1 MMKENIKLHN
11 RNLLNDLAMFF
22 KIFGDET
29 RLRIIDALS
38 MKPMCVGD
46 LADLLGMTQSSI
58 SHQLSSLRTM
68 NLVQTTKDGKMVTY
82 QLSDDHILDIFDKGL
97 EHISEKV
104 NYE

>member
-1 MMKENIKLHN
+1 MINEKQRLHN
-11 RNLLNDLAMFF
+11 RNLLNDLAIFF

-38 MKPMCVGD
+38 IRPMCVGE
-46 LADLLGMTQSSI
+46 LADLLEMTHSSI

-82 QLSDDHILDIFDKGL
+82 RLSDDHILDIFDKGV

-104 NYE
+104 HYE